1 MKNQLSHSD
10 QMVEIDELLEQLRDD
25 IKTENPWDLY
35 DDITDLGF
43 ELRVWADNSLTNML
57 DVARSLVAM
66 PMDEFLKQRQKFAEI
81 ENQMVANG

>member
-10 QMVEIDELLEQLRDD
+10 QMIAIDELLEQLRDD

-43 ELRVWADNSLTNML
+43 ELRVWEDNSLENMIN
-57 DVARSLVAM
+57 VAREIVAM
-66 PMDEFLKQRQKFAEI
+66 PMDEFLKQRQKFAAI